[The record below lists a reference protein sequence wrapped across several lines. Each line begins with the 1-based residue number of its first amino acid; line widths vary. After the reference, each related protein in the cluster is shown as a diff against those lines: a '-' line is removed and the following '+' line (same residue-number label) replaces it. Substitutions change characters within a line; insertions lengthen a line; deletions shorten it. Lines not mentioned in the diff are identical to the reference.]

1 MQMATNLSSMHGQT
15 FVRGRRVHHT
25 DFGDGSHDE
34 GGDNRA
40 FDDLAGALG
49 PRYVNRSC
57 AACHERNGR
66 AMPPSVGEE
75 LDQYVVRVG
84 DATGAPVPELG
95 AVLRSRVTDGE
106 PESAARLSGWTAVG
120 DLRAPAYAFTGEA
133 PAHYSVRI
141 APQLVG
147 MGLLEAIPEADVQA
161 LADPD
166 DANGDGI
173 SGRMRIVE
181 DVETGERRLGRF
193 GWKAAE
199 PRVAHQVAA
208 ALDMDMGVRTS
219 LRPGDDVGPD
229 VDDVELDD
237 AHLRDLT
244 AYVSLLG
251 VSARR
256 GLASVDALRGEAL
269 FAEIGCAACHTPT
282 FRTSSFHPH
291 AELRDQTTHPYTD
304 LLLHDMGPRLASTL
318 IEGGASA
325 AEWRT
330 APLWNIGLTARVS
343 GAEAYLHDGRARSLE
358 EAILWRG
365 GAGAA
370 ARAAYLALPDDR
382 RGELIAFLRSL

>member
-1 MQMATNLSSMHGQT
+1 M
-15 FVRGRRVHHT
+15 
-25 DFGDGSHDE
+25 
-34 GGDNRA
+34 
-40 FDDLAGALG
+40 
-49 PRYVNRSC
+49 
-57 AACHERNGR
+57 
-66 AMPPSVGEE
+66 
-75 LDQYVVRVG
+75 RVG

-358 EAILWRG
+358 EAILWHG
-365 GAGAA
+365 GEGEA
-370 ARAAYLALPDDR
+370 ARGAYLALPDDR